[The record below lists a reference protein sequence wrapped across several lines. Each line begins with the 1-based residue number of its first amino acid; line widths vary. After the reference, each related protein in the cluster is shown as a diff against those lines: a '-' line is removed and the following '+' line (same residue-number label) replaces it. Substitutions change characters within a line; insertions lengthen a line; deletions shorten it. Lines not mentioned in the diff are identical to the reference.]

1 MTGTMALLGWLCT
14 LGLIVLLVL
23 IAGNLAMVMAHKL
36 LSLYGDRV
44 RADERQRVGASL
56 GADAWWFSESPETCS
71 ALRLYAQTLV
81 TGVSPGVS
89 GLREEWRKM
98 NTDTSTV
105 VTSGG

>member
-1 MTGTMALLGWLCT
+1 MSAFMSVVGWLCT

-23 IAGNLAMVMAHKL
+23 IAGNLAMVMAYKL
-36 LSLYGDRV
+36 LDLYGDRV

-56 GADAWWFSESPETCS
+56 GSDAWWFSESPETCS

-81 TGVSPGVS
+81 TGCSPGVS

-98 NTDTSTV
+98 NAP
-105 VTSGG
+105 TSGAAT